1 MSAIGVDAGT
11 GKSKFKPLLKLSS
24 LFAIGVGVVIGQGPI
39 VSLLQGVGLGGTDF
53 ILVLMIGLIIAL
65 CNAFTFAELSL
76 MFPSAGS
83 LSTYTEVA
91 MGHFPAILA
100 TMTGYVML
108 TMFGLSAEVML
119 VSAVMD
125 LLFPGVFSPL
135 IVTFIVIG
143 LFTFLNIL
151 GTDIFA
157 SVQSTL
163 TYVMLV
169 FLTLVSVV
177 ALSQTGAPIP
187 APHTP
192 FSDWGAIDGSFLG
205 LIALGMW
212 AYFGLEFV
220 CPMIEESK
228 NPARDIPLSMTLAA
242 VVIFVVYTL
251 FTLGAGTY
259 ISREALLASP
269 VPHFDYFI
277 NVFGESAKWI
287 LAVVCLTAS
296 GSTVN
301 TVLAGVSRML
311 YGMAE
316 NGQAFSVFKKVHPRF
331 KTPWVA
337 ILFMGGIT
345 LLPTIVLGQDGDTII
360 TLLIAAAATWLFAY
374 AIAHLDLLI
383 LRRIAPNRFR
393 PFKTPLYP
401 VPQILGIVMMIYLF
415 INNSPTPEMT
425 QMVYTLTGGLMLTVA
440 IMAAIWVKFVMKKG
454 LFEREPM
461 VAPKIDIKARK

>member
-1 MSAIGVDAGT
+1 MSAIGVDAG
-11 GKSKFKPLLKLSS
+11 KRNFKPLLKFSS

-53 ILVLMIGLIIAL
+53 ILVLFIGLIIAL
-65 CNAFTFAELSL
+65 CNVFTFAELSL

-100 TMTGYVML
+100 TMTGYIML

-125 LLFPGVFSPL
+125 VLFPGTFSPL
-135 IVTFIVIG
+135 IVTFIIIG
-143 LFTFLNIL
+143 LFTVLNIL

-157 SVQSTL
+157 SVQSTM
-163 TYVMLV
+163 TYIMLA
-169 FLTLVSVV
+169 FLTVVSVV
-177 ALSQTGAPIP
+177 AITQTGEPIP
-187 APHTP
+187 APHTA
-192 FSDWGAIDGSFLG
+192 FSDWGALDGSFLG

-220 CPMIEESK
+220 CPMIEESS
-228 NPARDIPLSMTLAA
+228 NPARDIPLSMITAA

-259 ISREALLASP
+259 ISREALLVSP
-269 VPHFDYFI
+269 IPHFHYFI
-277 NVFGESAKWI
+277 NVFGDSAKWI

-316 NGQAFSVFKKVHPRF
+316 NGQAFGVFKKIHPKF

-345 LLPTIVLGQDGDTII
+345 LLPTIVLGQDTDTII

-374 AIAHLDLLI
+374 AIAHADLLI
-383 LRRIAPNRFR
+383 LRKIAPDRFR
-393 PFKTPLYP
+393 PFKTPWYP
-401 VPQILGIVMMIYLF
+401 LPQIVGIVAMVYLF

-425 QMVYTLTGGLMLTVA
+425 QKVYTLTGGLMLLVA

-454 LFEREPM
+454 LFEREPILP
-461 VAPKIDIKARK
+461 PKIDIKIKKQ

>member
-1 MSAIGVDAGT
+1 MKTSGVSNE
-11 GKSKFKPLLKLSS
+11 KSKFKPLLKFSS
-24 LFAIGVGVVIGQGPI
+24 LFAIGVGVVVGQGPI

-53 ILVLMIGLIIAL
+53 ILVLVIGLIIAL

-119 VSAVMD
+119 VGAVMD
-125 LLFPGVFSPL
+125 MLFPGIFSPL
-135 IVTFIVIG
+135 MITFIVIG

-157 SVQSTL
+157 NVQSAL

-169 FLTLVSVV
+169 FLTIVSVV
-177 ALSQTGAPIP
+177 ALSQTGNPIP
-187 APHTP
+187 EPHTA
-192 FSDWGAIDGSFLG
+192 FADWGAIDGSFLG

-220 CPMIEESK
+220 CPLIEESK
-228 NPARDIPLSMTLAA
+228 NPARDIPRAMIMGALA
-242 VVIFVVYTL
+242 IFIIYTL
-251 FTLGAGTY
+251 FALGAGTY

-277 NVFGESAKWI
+277 NIFGETSKWI

-316 NGQAFSVFKKVHPRF
+316 NGQAFGIFKKVHPKF

-337 ILFMGGIT
+337 ILFMGSIT
-345 LLPTIVLGQDGDTII
+345 LLPTIFLGDDSDAII

-374 AIAHLDLLI
+374 AVAHVDVLI
-383 LRRIAPNRFR
+383 LRKIAPDRFR

-401 VPQILGIVMMIYLF
+401 LPQIIGIVTMVYLF

-425 QMVYTLTGGLMLTVA
+425 QTIYTLTGGLMISVA
-440 IMAAIWVKFVMKKG
+440 IIAAIWVKFVMKKG

-461 VAPKIDIKARK
+461 MPPKIDLRVKK